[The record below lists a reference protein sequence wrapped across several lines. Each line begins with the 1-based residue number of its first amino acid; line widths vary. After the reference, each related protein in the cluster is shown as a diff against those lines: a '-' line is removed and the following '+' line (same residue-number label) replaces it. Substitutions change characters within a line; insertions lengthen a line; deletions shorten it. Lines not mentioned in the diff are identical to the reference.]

1 MSEATHESSE
11 LENNKQLVS
20 NFIED
25 VLTKHNNIAA
35 GDKYFAQNPTKHNA
49 QVLEQKDSKKP
60 VEDSFKIFQISVQQ

>member
-25 VLTKHNNIAA
+25 VLSKHTTLQRLTSSLH
-35 GDKYFAQNPTKHNA
+35 KTQ
-49 QVLEQKDSKKP
+49 
-60 VEDSFKIFQISVQQ
+60 

>member
-11 LENNKQLVS
+11 LENYKQLVS

-35 GDKYFAQNPTKHNA
+35 GG
-49 QVLEQKDSKKP
+49 
-60 VEDSFKIFQISVQQ
+60 

>member
-35 GDKYFAQNPTKHNA
+35 GG
-49 QVLEQKDSKKP
+49 
-60 VEDSFKIFQISVQQ
+60 